1 MNPRQMING
10 YLMVIFSAVIFGCMP
25 LLVKNIYADGVNSLS
40 VVLLRNLL
48 SAPVA
53 VALAYLQRKSLKIP
67 AKALPEIAAF
77 GIIGCCMTPLI
88 LFSSYYFIDSGTAM
102 VLHYVYPAAVLV
114 GGVLFYRERVTFGAL
129 ISIVICIFGI
139 FQFYT
144 PGAPLDWR
152 GGALAILSGFG
163 YAAYILMLSH
173 FKYKEITGF
182 LLNAYVFSINSIVL
196 FSVCAA
202 TGMLAFPVTLSGW
215 ICSLILAV
223 VVNVG
228 AVSMFQWG
236 TRIIGGQKTAI
247 LSTMEPTTSVFVGIL
262 VFHEV
267 VTARTALGTVL
278 VLLASILIVLS
289 DMRGGKSACQ

>member
-1 MNPRQMING
+1 MNRSQAVRG

-102 VLHYVYPAAVLV
+102 VLHFVYPAAVLV

-129 ISIVICIFGI
+129 ISIVICILGI

-182 LLNAYVFSINSIVL
+182 LLNAYVFSINSIVR

-202 TGMLAFPVTLSGW
+202 TGMLTFPVTLSGW

-236 TRIIGGQKTAI
+236 TRIIGGQKAAI

>member
-1 MNPRQMING
+1 MNPRQMIKG

-102 VLHYVYPAAVLV
+102 VLHFVYPAAVLV

-129 ISIVICIFGI
+129 ISIVICILGI

-236 TRIIGGQKTAI
+236 TRIIGGQKAAI

>member
-1 MNPRQMING
+1 MNPRQMIKG

-102 VLHYVYPAAVLV
+102 VLHFVYPAAVLV

-129 ISIVICIFGI
+129 ISIVICILGI

-202 TGMLAFPVTLSGW
+202 TGMLTFPVTLSGW

-236 TRIIGGQKTAI
+236 TRIIGGQKAAI

>member
-1 MNPRQMING
+1 MNPRQMIKG

-67 AKALPEIAAF
+67 EKALPEIAAF

-102 VLHYVYPAAVLV
+102 VLHFVYPAAVLV

-129 ISIVICIFGI
+129 ISIVICILGI

-202 TGMLAFPVTLSGW
+202 TGMLTFPVTLSGW

-236 TRIIGGQKTAI
+236 TRIIGGQKAAI

>member
-1 MNPRQMING
+1 MNRSQAVRG

-102 VLHYVYPAAVLV
+102 VLHFVYPAAVLV

-129 ISIVICIFGI
+129 ISIVICILGI

-202 TGMLAFPVTLSGW
+202 TGMLTFPVTLSGW

-236 TRIIGGQKTAI
+236 TRIIGGQKAAI

>member
-1 MNPRQMING
+1 MNRSQAVRG

-102 VLHYVYPAAVLV
+102 VLHFVYPAAVLV

-129 ISIVICIFGI
+129 ISIVICILGI

-202 TGMLAFPVTLSGW
+202 TGMLTFPVTLSGW

-236 TRIIGGQKTAI
+236 TRIIGGQKAAI

-289 DMRGGKSACQ
+289 DMHGRKSACQ